1 MSHLSRER
9 SGASLQNF
17 VAQTLPQANRH
28 LRHADPA
35 AIIDWSIE
43 TAQALAEDSD
53 QVEGRL
59 DHLPPIMMTTS
70 MGVNA
75 AVMLHAVTTRLPG
88 IPVVWVDTGFN
99 LADTYRVA
107 HQLERDLNLNLKVY
121 SPRMTSERIRTL
133 MDGIPLPE
141 DQEQHRRFTELVK
154 LEPFDRAIQELQP
167 RVWLTGIRREE
178 TAYRRGLECVT
189 YDSRGLIKV
198 APFFN
203 ATDADLED
211 YRRRYSLPTTR
222 HYFDPTKVHANRECG
237 LHSQPSAA

>member
-1 MSHLSRER
+1 MSQRSREQ
-9 SGASLQNF
+9 SETSLQSF
-17 VAQTLPQANRH
+17 AAETLPQANRK

-43 TAQALAEDSD
+43 TSRALAEESR
-53 QVEGRL
+53 QTAGRL
-59 DHLPPIMMTTS
+59 GHLPPIMMTTS

-75 AVMLHAVTTRLPG
+75 AVMLHAVTSRLPN

-107 HQLERDLNLNLKVY
+107 HQLEHDLNLNLRVY
-121 SPRMTSERIRTL
+121 SPRMTPERIRTL
-133 MDGIPLPE
+133 MGGVPLTTDE
-141 DQEQHRRFTELVK
+141 EQHRRFTELVK

-198 APFFN
+198 APFFH
-203 ATDADLED
+203 ATEADLEA
-211 YRRRYSLPTTR
+211 YRRRYSLPTTK
-222 HYFDPTKVHANRECG
+222 HYFDPTKVDASRECG
-237 LHSQPSAA
+237 LHTASSAA

>member
-1 MSHLSRER
+1 MSQRSREQ
-9 SGASLQNF
+9 SKTSLQCF
-17 VAQTLPQANRH
+17 AAQTLPQANRN

-35 AIIDWSIE
+35 TIIDWSIE
-43 TAQALAEDSD
+43 TARALAEESS
-53 QVEGRL
+53 QTAGCL
-59 DHLPPIMMTTS
+59 GHLPPIMMTTS

-88 IPVVWVDTGFN
+88 IPVIWVDTGFN

-107 HQLERDLNLNLKVY
+107 HQLERDLNLNLRVY
-121 SPRMTSERIRTL
+121 SPRMTPERIRTL
-133 MDGIPLPE
+133 MGGVPLTE
-141 DQEQHRRFTELVK
+141 DEEQHRRFTELVK

-178 TAYRRGLECVT
+178 TAYRRSLECVT

-198 APFFN
+198 APFFH
-203 ATDADLED
+203 ATEADLEA

-222 HYFDPTKVHANRECG
+222 HYFDPTKVDASRECG
-237 LHSQPSAA
+237 LHTASSAA

>member
-1 MSHLSRER
+1 MPQLPRVQTD
-9 SGASLQNF
+9 SLLQGF
-17 VAQTLPQANRH
+17 VARSLPTANRH
-28 LRHADPA
+28 LRDAEPST
-35 AIIDWSIE
+35 IINWSIDAARALSDSRVKSAE
-43 TAQALAEDSD
+43 TLAN
-53 QVEGRL
+53 
-59 DHLPPIMMTTS
+59 LPPIMMTTS

-121 SPRMTSERIRTL
+121 SPRMTPERIRTL
-133 MDGIPLPE
+133 MGGVPLAE
-141 DQEQHRRFTELVK
+141 DEQQHSRFTELVK
-154 LEPFDRAIQELQP
+154 LEPFNRAVDELQP

-198 APFFN
+198 APFFH
-203 ATDADLED
+203 ATEADLEA

-222 HYFDPTKVHANRECG
+222 HYFDPTKLDASRECG
-237 LHSQPSAA
+237 LHTASSAA

>member
-1 MSHLSRER
+1 MSQLSRVQ
-9 SGASLQNF
+9 SGAWLQRF
-17 VAQTLPQANRH
+17 VAQTLPRANRD

-35 AIIDWSIE
+35 AVIDWSIE
-43 TAQALAEDSD
+43 TARALAEDR
-53 QVEGRL
+53 GTTPGPL
-59 DHLPPIMMTTS
+59 DELPPIMVTTS

-75 AVMLHAVTTRLPG
+75 AVMLHAVTARLPG

-107 HQLERDLNLNLKVY
+107 HQLEHDLNLNLKVY
-121 SPRMTSERIRTL
+121 GPHMTSERIRTL

-154 LEPFDRAIQELQP
+154 LEPFDRAVQELQP

-198 APFFN
+198 APFFH

-211 YRRRYSLPTTR
+211 YRLRYSLPTTS